1 MKKWPWSTNTFVVHF
16 GNFSFHGIFKIF
28 PEFNRHFR
36 EMEQKVIYRN
46 KFGSVCR
53 LLALLQHHC
62 HNQRYNQQNDPR
74 VGLLT
79 RDATLI
85 NFLLPRNLSL
95 CSVASQTFEVP
106 DLFDEKLPLITAMVL
121 MIPSVNLIVDPAV

>member
-1 MKKWPWSTNTFVVHF
+1 MEFLKFSLNLIDIFVKWSKRLFT
-16 GNFSFHGIFKIF
+16 GISLVLCAVYWRCSSI
-28 PEFNRHFR
+28 
-36 EMEQKVIYRN
+36 I
-46 KFGSVCR
+46 
-53 LLALLQHHC
+53 A
-62 HNQRYNQQNDPR
+62 YNQQNDPR

-95 CSVASQTFEVP
+95 CSVASQTFEVS